1 MNWLDIV
8 LVCLAGFGF
17 VKGLSEG
24 IIRQVVSLIALLAAI
39 FCCAEVADW
48 LRKYIVELNLFPE
61 FWVTILS
68 YVFGFMLIIGILKL
82 VGDLMSKVIGV
93 TPLSLL
99 NHLLGGLF
107 GLMFMMFF
115 MVMMMFACTM
125 IIIFTTATS
134 FIFIFYLGSCC
145 ILLFFYFFFHTLLP
159 FNIFFYVF

>member
-8 LVCLAGFGF
+8 VLCLAGFGF
-17 VKGLSEG
+17 EKGLSEG

-115 MVMMMFACTM
+115 MSLLLNVVERIDRNSTWIARETKNESRFYSQIQQIVPT
-125 IIIFTTATS
+125 IFPPN
-134 FIFIFYLGSCC
+134 
-145 ILLFFYFFFHTLLP
+145 LFTLEK
-159 FNIFFYVF
+159 

>member
-115 MVMMMFACTM
+115 MSLLLNVVERIDRNSTWIARETKYESRFYSPIQQIVPT
-125 IIIFTTATS
+125 IFPPN
-134 FIFIFYLGSCC
+134 
-145 ILLFFYFFFHTLLP
+145 LFTLEK
-159 FNIFFYVF
+159 